1 MPKKATRTPVIFIR
15 LHPEDQA
22 RLDLKCKSEGR
33 KRPEI
38 IRKALTEYLD
48 RIEKGETDQRE
59 SKLEKRLKKM
69 EDRLAGLLARGNI
82 DIGVILDI
90 IYRNMPEDRRDELL
104 KTAHKKSVTRLRRKL
119 ELEGEGLKEMYQ
131 SVISASE
138 MPEASETREMPE
150 S

>member
-1 MPKKATRTPVIFIR
+1 MPKKAARTPVIFIR

-22 RLDLKCKSEGR
+22 RLDLKCKAEGR

-48 RIEKGETDQRE
+48 RLDAEQQDHRE
-59 SKLEKRLKKM
+59 AKLERRLKKM

-90 IYRNMPEDRRDELL
+90 IYRNMPEERRDELL

-119 ELEGEGLKEMYQ
+119 ELEGEGLKELYK
-131 SVISASE
+131 SVIAASE
-138 MPEASETREMPE
+138 SEAAATDGG
-150 S
+150 